1 MIYNKNISCT
11 IFFFTHKQFAGSIAL
26 KLGFII
32 YSLSTQGTG
41 YWKVITQE
49 RIVTGTLTPFFI
61 FFSSIFTYHSPLI
74 KENLLKNK

>member
-61 FFSSIFTYHSPLI
+61 FFLQYLHIILPSLKKIF
-74 KENLLKNK
+74 